1 MTAINTNTAAL
12 NSQYYLAKS
21 NKDMESSMAKL
32 SSGQKVNS
40 AADDAAGLAIASR
53 MTAQIRGLAMAV
65 KNSNDSMSLAQ
76 TAEGAMEEVTNMLQ
90 RIRELAVQSANGT
103 MNTSDRSSLD
113 AEVQALKAEIDR
125 VANTTQFNSQNLL
138 DGSYKATFQIGDKAG
153 QTVGLEIGSVQT
165 KDLGMGAGSAGGAS
179 IVGARINTTN
189 AVDAGD
195 IKINGQEVGAIAA
208 SADIEAVLKAIN
220 DNVDN
225 VEATAFNVVVA
236 KQVGN
241 GVTAEGKLEIKIAE
255 LGQTNATTFKISAS
269 SSMDELVANINAE
282 TGGVVQA
289 STTADGKLM
298 LSNSTGATINVQ
310 DAGATA
316 GAYDGGSGFFGDANF
331 SETGAGETQYTGF
344 VKLTSLDGTPVR
356 IEQGNLALSSA
367 GAIGAGTAGE
377 TDLEVLGFRETAGGV
392 TLDDIRLDD
401 AYTVTGKRLTATGAA
416 TEWGKGDIVINGVE
430 IYNADVKT
438 NTAQKKVEAINNF
451 SADTGVSASLSHRLV
466 FDLSAKYSTT
476 TATEHVMINGKA
488 ADKGASIAVLVTNI
502 NAVTADTGVTA
513 EAKGGNL
520 ILSASGISQIII
532 TEELPAGSAAATTDF
547 ITDGTYQASIKL
559 DSTNN
564 QPISIELG
572 DDSTVAEHGF
582 LEANVGAAD
591 FAVNDATM
599 GGGAGASMEGL
610 SISTENGATSAIT
623 TLDNAINRV
632 NEIRGDL
639 GAIQNR
645 LEYTINNLSS
655 ISNATAG
662 SRGRILDADFAME
675 TSELTK
681 HQILT
686 QAATSMLAQANQSKQ
701 GILALLQ
708 G

>member
-12 NSQYYLAKS
+12 NAQYYLAKS

-103 MNTSDRSSLD
+103 MNSSDRSSLD

-138 DGSYKATFQIGDKAG
+138 DGSYSATFQIGDKAG
-153 QTVGLEIGSVQT
+153 QTVGLDIGSVQT
-165 KDLGMGAGSAGGAS
+165 KDLGMGAGAAGGAS
-179 IVGARINTTN
+179 IVGARIDTSS
-189 AVDAGD
+189 AVHAGD

-208 SADIEAVLKAIN
+208 NADMEKVLEAIN
-220 DNVDN
+220 NNVDN
-225 VEATAFNVVVA
+225 VEASAFNVVVA
-236 KQVGN
+236 KQKGN
-241 GVTAEGKLEIKIAE
+241 GVTTDGQLEITVAE
-255 LGQTNATTFKISAS
+255 LGQSNETQFMISAS
-269 SSMDELVANINAE
+269 SSMEELVANINAE
-282 TGGVVQA
+282 TGGVVAA
-289 STTADGKLM
+289 SINNEGKLV
-298 LSNSTGATINVQ
+298 LANSTGATIKVL
-310 DAGATA
+310 DTSASATS
-316 GAYDGGSGFFGDANF
+316 YDGGSGFY
-331 SETGAGETQYTGF
+331 TGTTGTPAALNTYAGF
-344 VKLTSLDGTPVR
+344 VKLTSLDGSPVR
-356 IEQGNLALSSA
+356 IEQGNMALTTAASVT
-367 GAIGAGTAGE
+367 GGTAGVD
-377 TDLEVLGFRETAGGV
+377 DLGAIGFRETAGGV
-392 TLDDIRLDD
+392 TLDDVRLDD
-401 AYTVTGKRLTATGAA
+401 AYSITGKAMTETGA
-416 TEWGKGDIVINGVE
+416 TTSWGKGDLTINGVE
-430 IYNADVKT
+430 IFDSNVLT
-438 NTAQKKVEAINNF
+438 NTAAKKVEAINNF
-451 SADTGVSASLSHRLV
+451 SAETGVTASLSHRLI
-466 FDLSAKYSTT
+466 FDLSGVYQTSATT
-476 TATEHVMINGKA
+476 SEHIVVNGTQV
-488 ADKGASIAVLVTNI
+488 DKGASIGATVSNI
-502 NAVTADTGVTA
+502 NAVTKDTGVTA
-513 EAKGGNL
+513 EEQGSNL
-520 ILSASGISQIII
+520 VLHASGLSMINL
-532 TEELPAGSAAATTDF
+532 TEELAANSTGATEGFFTD
-547 ITDGTYQASIKL
+547 DVYHASIRL
-559 DSTNN
+559 DSTEN
-564 QPISIELG
+564 QPISIALG
-572 DDSTVAEHGF
+572 ESATLAEHGL

-591 FAVNDATM
+591 FDVNSPTM

-610 SISTENGATSAIT
+610 SIATASGATSAIT

>member
-12 NSQYYLAKS
+12 NAQYYLAKS

-103 MNTSDRSSLD
+103 MNSSDRSSLD

-153 QTVGLEIGSVQT
+153 QTVGLKIGSVQT
-165 KDLGMGAGSAGGAS
+165 KDLGMGASAAGGES
-179 IVGARINTTN
+179 LVGARYSSPAAEI
-189 AVDAGD
+189 AAGD
-195 IKINGQEVGAIAA
+195 IKINGQDVGKIAA
-208 SADIEAVLKAIN
+208 NADMEKALEAIN
-220 DNVDN
+220 NNVDN

-236 KQVGN
+236 KMKGN
-241 GVTAEGKLEIKIAE
+241 GVTAQDEFQIEVTE
-255 LGQTNATTFKISAS
+255 LGVGTASTFNISAS
-269 SSMDELVANINAE
+269 SSMEELVANINAE
-282 TGGVVQA
+282 AGGVVDA
-289 STTADGKLM
+289 SINDEGKLV
-298 LSNSTGATINVQ
+298 LSNSTGATIKVT
-310 DAGATA
+310 DDSATSTA
-316 GAYDGGSGFFGDANF
+316 SYDGGSGFGGSTQESF
-331 SETGAGETQYTGF
+331 AGF
-344 VKLTSLDGTPVR
+344 IKLTSLDGTPVR
-356 IEQGNLALSSA
+356 IEQGNTALAD
-367 GAIGAGTAGE
+367 AGTVAGVQAGFD
-377 TDLEVLGFRETAGGV
+377 DLEKLGFRETMGGV
-392 TLDDIRLDD
+392 TLDDVRLDD
-401 AYTVTGKRLTATGAA
+401 AYTVFGKTLTATGAA

-430 IYNADVKT
+430 IYDSNVKT
-438 NTAQKKVEAINNF
+438 DTAAKKVEAINNF
-451 SADTGVSASLSHRLV
+451 SQETGVTASLSHRLV
-466 FDLSAKYSTT
+466 FDFSAKYESTNT
-476 TATEHVMINGKA
+476 STDTFVINGSHA
-488 ADKGASIAVLVTNI
+488 TVGTSIDNLVSNI
-502 NAVTADTGVTA
+502 NALTATTGVTA
-513 EAKGGNL
+513 EEVGTNL
-520 ILSASGISQIII
+520 VLHASGLSQIVIEEQNNSNTATN
-532 TEELPAGSAAATTDF
+532 TEDKVTDQ
-547 ITDGTYQASIKL
+547 TYQAQIRL
-559 DSTNN
+559 DSSANS
-564 QPISIELG
+564 PISIELG
-572 DDSTVAEHGF
+572 DSSTVAEHGF

-591 FAVNDATM
+591 FEVNDATM

-610 SISTENGATSAIT
+610 SVATANGANNAIT

-639 GAIQNR
+639 GALQNR
-645 LEYTINNLSS
+645 LDYTINNLSS
-655 ISNATAG
+655 ISNSTSAA
-662 SRGRILDADFAME
+662 RGRILDADFALE

-681 HQILT
+681 TQILT

>member
-12 NSQYYLAKS
+12 NAQYYLAKS

-103 MNTSDRSSLD
+103 MNSSDRSSLD

-165 KDLGMGAGSAGGAS
+165 KDLGMGAGAAGGAS

-189 AVDAGD
+189 AVHAGD

-208 SADIEAVLKAIN
+208 NADMEAVLNAIN
-220 DNVDN
+220 NNVDN
-225 VEATAFNVVVA
+225 VEASAFNVVVA
-236 KQVGN
+236 KNKGN
-241 GVTAEGKLEIKIAE
+241 GVIADGDLRIRVAE
-255 LGQTNATTFKISAS
+255 LGVGTATTYEISAS
-269 SSMDELVANINAE
+269 SSVEEMVKNINNE
-282 TGGVVQA
+282 TGGVVVA
-289 STTADGKLM
+289 SLNDEGKLV
-298 LSNSTGATINVQ
+298 LSNSTGATIKVEDN
-310 DAGATA
+310 GATA
-316 GAYDGGSGFFGDANF
+316 GAYDGGSGFFGDSNF
-331 SETGAGETQYTGF
+331 SESETSFAGF

-356 IEQGNLALSSA
+356 IEQGNMALSSA
-367 GAIGAGTAGE
+367 GAIGAGAAGE

-392 TLDDIRLDD
+392 TLDDVRLDD
-401 AYTVTGKRLTATGAA
+401 AYSVTGKRLTATGAA
-416 TEWGKGDIVINGVE
+416 TGWGKGDLVINGVE
-430 IYNADVKT
+430 IYDANVLT

-451 SADTGVSASLSHRLV
+451 SAETGVTASLTHRLV

-476 TATEHVMINGKA
+476 TASEHVMINGKA

-520 ILSASGISQIII
+520 ILHASGISQIII
-532 TEELPAGSAAATTDF
+532 AEELAAGSTGATTDF
-547 ITDGTYQASIKL
+547 ITDGTYQASIRL
-559 DSTNN
+559 DSTAN

-572 DDSTVAEHGF
+572 DSSTVAEHGF

-591 FAVNDATM
+591 FDVNEATM

-610 SISTENGATSAIT
+610 SIATETGATNAIT

-655 ISNATAG
+655 ISNATSG

>member
-12 NSQYYLAKS
+12 NAQYYLAKS

-103 MNTSDRSSLD
+103 MNASDRSSLD

-165 KDLGMGAGSAGGAS
+165 KDLGMGAGAAGGAS

-189 AVDAGD
+189 AVHAGD

-208 SADIEAVLKAIN
+208 NADMEAVLNAIN
-220 DNVDN
+220 NNVDN
-225 VEATAFNVVVA
+225 VEASAFNVVVA
-236 KQVGN
+236 KNKGN
-241 GVTAEGKLEIKIAE
+241 GVIADGDLRIRVAE
-255 LGQTNATTFKISAS
+255 LGVGTATTYEISAS
-269 SSMDELVANINAE
+269 SSVEEMVNNINNE
-282 TGGVVQA
+282 TGGVVVA
-289 STTADGKLM
+289 TLNDEGKLV
-298 LSNSTGATINVQ
+298 LSNSTGATIKVEDN
-310 DAGATA
+310 GATA
-316 GAYDGGSGFFGDANF
+316 GAYDGGSGFFGDSDF
-331 SETGAGETQYTGF
+331 SESETTFAGF

-356 IEQGNLALSSA
+356 IEQGNMALSSA
-367 GAIGAGTAGE
+367 GAIGAGAAGE

-392 TLDDIRLDD
+392 TLDDVRLDD
-401 AYTVTGKRLTATGAA
+401 AYSVMGKRLTATGAA
-416 TEWGKGDIVINGVE
+416 TGWGKGDLVINGVE
-430 IYNADVKT
+430 IYDANVLT

-451 SADTGVSASLSHRLV
+451 SAETGVTASLTHRLV

-476 TATEHVMINGKA
+476 TASEHVMINGKA

-520 ILSASGISQIII
+520 ILHASGISQIII
-532 TEELPAGSAAATTDF
+532 AEELAAGSTGATTDF
-547 ITDGTYQASIKL
+547 ITDGTYQASIRL
-559 DSTNN
+559 DSTAN

-572 DDSTVAEHGF
+572 DSSTVAEHGF

-591 FAVNDATM
+591 FDVNEATM

-610 SISTENGATSAIT
+610 SIATETGATNAIT

-655 ISNATAG
+655 ISNATSG

>member
-12 NSQYYLAKS
+12 NAQYYLAKS

-103 MNTSDRSSLD
+103 MNASDRSSLD

-138 DGSYKATFQIGDKAG
+138 DGSYSATFQIGDKAG
-153 QTVGLEIGSVQT
+153 QTVGLDIGSVQT
-165 KDLGMGAGSAGGAS
+165 KDLGMGAGAAGGAS
-179 IVGARINTTN
+179 IVGARIDTSS
-189 AVDAGD
+189 AVHAGD

-208 SADIEAVLKAIN
+208 SADMEKVLEAIN
-220 DNVDN
+220 NNVDN

-236 KQVGN
+236 KNKGN
-241 GVTAEGKLEIKIAE
+241 GVTTDGQFDIAVKE
-255 LGQTNATTFKISAS
+255 LGQGNATTFQISAS
-269 SSMDELVANINAE
+269 SSMEELVANINAE
-282 TGGVVQA
+282 AGSVVAA
-289 STTADGKLM
+289 SINDEGKLV
-298 LSNSTGATINVQ
+298 LSNQTGATITVT
-310 DAGATA
+310 DASASGAATA
-316 GAYDGGSGFFGDANF
+316 DGGSGLGGTTAANF
-331 SETGAGETQYTGF
+331 AGF

-356 IEQGNLALSSA
+356 IEQGNMALGTAASVL
-367 GAIGAGTAGE
+367 GGTAGVN
-377 TDLEVLGFRETAGGV
+377 DLGAIGFRETAGGV
-392 TLDDIRLDD
+392 TLDDVRLND
-401 AYTVTGKRLTATGAA
+401 AYSITGKAMTETGA
-416 TEWGKGDIVINGVE
+416 TTSWGKGDLTINGVE
-430 IYNADVKT
+430 IFDTNVLT
-438 NTAQKKVEAINNF
+438 NTAAKKVEAINNF
-451 SADTGVSASLSHRLV
+451 SEETGVTASLTHRLI
-466 FDLSAKYSTT
+466 FDLSGVYQT
-476 TATEHVMINGKA
+476 TATTSEHIVVNGSQV
-488 ADKGASIAVLVTNI
+488 DKGASIGATVSNL
-502 NAVTADTGVTA
+502 NAVTKDTGVTA
-513 EAKGGNL
+513 VAEGSNL
-520 ILSASGISQIII
+520 VLHASGLSMINL
-532 TEELPAGSAAATTDF
+532 TEELAANSTGATEGFFTD
-547 ITDGTYQASIKL
+547 DVYHAQLRL
-559 DSTNN
+559 DSTQN
-564 QPISIELG
+564 QPISIDLG
-572 DDSTVAEHGF
+572 DSATLAEHGF

-591 FAVNDATM
+591 YDVNSPTM

-610 SISTENGATSAIT
+610 SIATASGATSAIT

-662 SRGRILDADFAME
+662 SRGRILDADFAKE